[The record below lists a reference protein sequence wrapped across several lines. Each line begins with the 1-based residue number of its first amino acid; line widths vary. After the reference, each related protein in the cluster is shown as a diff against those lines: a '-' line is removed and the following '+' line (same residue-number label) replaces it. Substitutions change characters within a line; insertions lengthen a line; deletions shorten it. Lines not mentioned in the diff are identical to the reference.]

1 MVPLIPDVFPSN
13 EGIYVCVCP
22 ECHFFPLGNGSET
35 IYHCEHVDGNRRF
48 QMGFAKQ
55 DFFID
60 SVSENRLKKNTG
72 ISFIEIHQQLH
83 TVAR

>member
-1 MVPLIPDVFPSN
+1 MLLFISLGGNAMRGGKMVPLIPDVFPSN

-48 QMGFAKQ
+48 QMGFAK
-55 DFFID
+55 
-60 SVSENRLKKNTG
+60 
-72 ISFIEIHQQLH
+72 
-83 TVAR
+83 